1 MFEQKETPNKVERLN
16 AMNKFYNNEDDF
28 LRHQLT
34 NHEFDALPQAWE
46 QMSALLD
53 SQPVVARRSA
63 GYYWWGLSI
72 AALLFGTTS
81 GIYYYNSKK
90 LPSTISQPATA
101 IATSTPMA
109 LTNQSSTS
117 HRNNNQPSIIATP
130 EQTTNATPTTT
141 VATTPIAPVARQQP
155 LNNSIATANTPNT
168 NSTSSNNPTVI
179 ANHGEANNTNSFAT
193 TSPSPIGNT
202 ANANTTGVATTALNP
217 NEEQTISL
225 TSNSPVTTPKVLTE
239 EQQRRIKKTR
249 TEIIYQYSTTPLK
262 TLQEKRRQAVGTFGI
277 KEEVDF
283 KKSPI
288 KFGVTVGASTQ
299 LPAISPQK
307 VAFRPVLGA
316 QVSGQF
322 AKRHHIQVGAQ
333 YKNLAVDT
341 DAQIENNTYSGDNSQ
356 SQHQS
361 HQIRGIN
368 LIEFPVVYKV
378 HPHPKYNLQ
387 AGVKPAIVLG
397 VNSDAKKSVDLR
409 QANLGL
415 SSWDL
420 GVLLGAEYSLNK
432 NWSIGIQYTLG
443 LFNMAQNAQP
453 LHDQQQ
459 VVNNL
464 SSDPLPTQ
472 SINKT
477 NELLVP
483 IGNAQGTA
491 HYIRVPKQIKNS
503 DLQLLLKYNF

>member
-1 MFEQKETPNKVERLN
+1 
-16 AMNKFYNNEDDF
+16 MNKFYNNEDDF
-28 LRHQLT
+28 LRHKLT
-34 NHEFDALPQAWE
+34 SHEFDALPQAWE

-53 SQPVVARRSA
+53 SQPAVARRSA

-72 AALLFGTTS
+72 AALLFGATS
-81 GIYYYNSKK
+81 GIYYYNSKNI
-90 LPSTISQPATA
+90 PANSSQPTTTITA
-101 IATSTPMA
+101 NTPMA
-109 LTNQSSTS
+109 SINQSGNRYN
-117 HRNNNQPSIIATP
+117 HKNQQSVIASA
-130 EQTTNATPTTT
+130 EQTTNAAASIHTEAAST
-141 VATTPIAPVARQQP
+141 IAPAIQQQQQQ
-155 LNNSIATANTPNT
+155 
-168 NSTSSNNPTVI
+168 
-179 ANHGEANNTNSFAT
+179 ANNTITASSTHHTTSTASSNSTLIAKNNNGNSNSNNFAT
-193 TSPSPIGNT
+193 TSPNPTVST
-202 ANANTTGVATTALNP
+202 ANTHTNVETTTATNTN
-217 NEEQTISL
+217 NEQEIPLVANAAT
-225 TSNSPVTTPKVLTE
+225 TTPKVLTE

-262 TLQEKRRQAVGTFGI
+262 ALQERRKQAIGTFGI

-307 VAFRPVLGA
+307 VAFRPTVGA

-341 DAQIENNTYSGDNSQ
+341 DAPAENSSYSGDNNQ
-356 SQHQS
+356 SQHQA

-397 VNSDAKKSVDLR
+397 VNSEAKKSVDLR

-459 VVNNL
+459 AANNL
-464 SSDPLPTQ
+464 SSDPMPAQ
-472 SINKT
+472 AIHKD

-483 IGNAQGTA
+483 VGNTPSTS
-491 HYIRVPKQIKNS
+491 HYIRIPKQIKNS

>member
-28 LRHQLT
+28 LRNKLT

-63 GYYWWGLSI
+63 GYYWWGLSV
-72 AALLFGTTS
+72 AALLFGATS
-81 GIYYYNSKK
+81 GIYYYNNKY
-90 LPSTISQPATA
+90 LPANSSQPTTT
-101 IATSTPMA
+101 ITTNTPMA
-109 LTNQSSTS
+109 SINQSANSYN
-117 HRNNNQPSIIATP
+117 HKNQQSVIASV
-130 EQTTNATPTTT
+130 EQTTSA
-141 VATTPIAPVARQQP
+141 IAPTVQQQ
-155 LNNSIATANTPNT
+155 
-168 NSTSSNNPTVI
+168 
-179 ANHGEANNTNSFAT
+179 ANNTSTATTTNNNTTSTVSSNSTVVINNGNSNVESTPLAT
-193 TSPSPIGNT
+193 TSPNPIGTT
-202 ANANTTGVATTALNP
+202 ATDYTTVSSNATTQSKEAQKLALPLNA
-217 NEEQTISL
+217 
-225 TSNSPVTTPKVLTE
+225 PVTTPKVLTE

-262 TLQEKRRQAVGTFGI
+262 ALQERRRKAVGTFGI

-288 KFGVTVGASTQ
+288 KFGVSVGASTQ

-307 VAFRPVLGA
+307 VAFRPTLGA

-341 DAQIENNTYSGDNSQ
+341 DAPIENSTYEGDDNQ
-356 SQHQS
+356 SKHQS
-361 HQIRGIN
+361 HQIKGIN
-368 LIEFPVVYKV
+368 LVEFPVVYKV
-378 HPHPKYNLQ
+378 HPHPRYNLQ

-397 VNSDAKKSVDLR
+397 VNSDAQKSVDLR

-420 GVLLGAEYSLNK
+420 GLLLGAEYSLNK
-432 NWSIGIQYTLG
+432 NWSVGIQYTLG

-459 VVNNL
+459 ATNNL
-464 SSDPLPTQ
+464 SSDPLPEQ
-472 SINKT
+472 AIHKDS
-477 NELLVP
+477 ELLVP
-483 IGNAQGTA
+483 VGNNQGTA
-491 HYIRVPKQIKNS
+491 HYIRVPQQIKNS

>member
-1 MFEQKETPNKVERLN
+1 
-16 AMNKFYNNEDDF
+16 MNKFYNNEDDF

-72 AALLFGTTS
+72 AALLFGATS
-81 GIYYYNSKK
+81 GVYYYNSKNF
-90 LPSTISQPATA
+90 PATNPQPATA

-109 LTNQSSTS
+109 SMNQPGTS
-117 HRNNNQPSIIATP
+117 FSNKNQPSVVPSA
-130 EQTTNATPTTT
+130 EQTTPVFSTNTT
-141 VATTPIAPVARQQP
+141 VATSPIAPAVQQQSS
-155 LNNSIATANTPNT
+155 NNTMTTASAPNAH
-168 NSTSSNNPTVI
+168 STSSNNTTAI
-179 ANHGEANNTNSFAT
+179 TNKDKDNNLHINNWTT
-193 TSPSPIGNT
+193 TSPSPIGRT
-202 ANANTTGVATTALNP
+202 ANANTIAAATTATNP
-217 NEEQTISL
+217 NKEQNIALVSKT
-225 TSNSPVTTPKVLTE
+225 PVTTSKILTE

-262 TLQEKRRQAVGTFGI
+262 ALQEKRRQAVGTFGI

-341 DAQIENNTYSGDNSQ
+341 DAPVQNSTYTGDNNQ

-387 AGVKPAIVLG
+387 AGVKPAVVLG
-397 VNSDAKKSVDLR
+397 VNSDAKQRVDLR

-420 GVLLGAEYSLNK
+420 GVLLGAEYCLNK

-464 SSDPLPTQ
+464 SSDPLPAQ
-472 SINKT
+472 SINKD

-483 IGNAQGTA
+483 IGNTQGTA